1 VRFNASRL
9 VHGACL
15 AVLALAAGRVLPAQ
29 APPATAPTWARA
41 VEGQRKA
48 DLGNGTFLNPIMAGE
63 RWWSKGHATIFEG
76 PGGQWYAVYLA
87 HENGFYNLGRQTL
100 VEPMAWTAD
109 GWLARTAGSRGRLA
123 RAGGRGR
130 GGANP
135 QARRAGRAAR
145 DGALR
150 RLLHQQDGHP
160 VELLQGH
167 RIGHGSRYR
176 YENRSLVLKA
186 RGATPADSSPLWFVC
201 GDHAY
206 EVEVEIDRDPGTTA
220 GLLVFYNSRLYAGL
234 GVSDTNVVMHRYGM
248 ERTSA
253 KPPELGRRV
262 FLRLTNDRHIV
273 TIRDSADGVAWKLFG
288 TRMEVSGYHHNVAYD
303 FLSLRPA
310 LYAAGSGEVRFR
322 HFTYRALP

>member
-1 VRFNASRL
+1 VVNPLVRFNASRL

-123 RAGGRGR
+123 RAGGWL
-130 GGANP
+130 A
-135 QARRAGRAAR
+135 RAGADVAAPIR
-145 DGALR
+145 KPAGPAVPHGMALS
-150 RLLHQQDGHP
+150 DDF
-160 VELLQGH
+160 
-167 RIGHGSRYR
+167 ST
-176 YENRSLVLKA
+176 SKM
-186 RGATPADSSPLWFVC
+186 
-201 GDHAY
+201 
-206 EVEVEIDRDPGTTA
+206 GTQWSFYKGTA
-220 GLLVFYNSRLYAGL
+220 
-234 GVSDTNVVMHRYGM
+234 SDTDRAIAT
-248 ERTSA
+248 RTARSC
-253 KPPELGRRV
+253 
-262 FLRLTNDRHIV
+262 
-273 TIRDSADGVAWKLFG
+273 
-288 TRMEVSGYHHNVAYD
+288 
-303 FLSLRPA
+303 
-310 LYAAGSGEVRFR
+310 
-322 HFTYRALP
+322 